1 MNECCNFHDLC
12 ELWNAHYNTMLQ
24 SITILATIF
33 GFGLPSLAAWFQ
45 HRSLREE
52 RELMNK
58 DIERK
63 LFELDDLRKLISQ
76 QDSKINKLQKLLSDA
91 YIASAQF
98 YVNECWR
105 AVRES
110 NGSNSKENKKEAIVF
125 IFSNMSNAIEC
136 GVNSGRQENLI
147 NVLNTFLDDDIGKF
161 IFEDQQPLEEAID
174 VFKQDITSGSSV
186 KPESIVALAGADNE
200 TYKKF
205 AEKYKSFLGALKGC

>member
-1 MNECCNFHDLC
+1 MNEPTAFNALCDL
-12 ELWNAHYNTMLQ
+12 WTSHFNIMLTCV
-24 SITILATIF
+24 TILAAL
-33 GFGLPSLAAWFQ
+33 FGLGGPLMFSMFQ
-45 HRSLREE
+45 RQNLKDE
-52 RELMNK
+52 RERLNK
-58 DIERK
+58 EMADK
-63 LFELDDLRKLISQ
+63 FTELEKQRELISQ

-91 YIASAQF
+91 YIALAQF
-98 YVNECWR
+98 YTNECWR
-105 AVRES
+105 VVRES

-136 GVNSGRQENLI
+136 GVNSERQENLI

-174 VFKQDITSGSSV
+174 VFKQDITSGSFV